1 MKLPEILYCDCLLLI
16 VILNIIIYEKIIF
29 LIVSC
34 LFFFACSNEKDSVL
48 EPKVDDLSVVEEL
61 NTLSEFNDSIL
72 KIKPE
77 SRGILGRFIAI
88 ISADAI
94 GAYTGFKASV
104 GAAALIT
111 AMTGGVAGPV
121 TGAAVLTSTGVISA
135 GASYSAYCGC
145 SMVMPYLDVLESY
158 KETVIINSSVMK
170 NDDIQP
176 LERILNEDECHTIS
190 LLHDSIVGI
199 ALNASTNYSSRGVY
213 DPIDDL
219 GTDVKH
225 IDNYNSY
232 GIPLITDNIQLDLI
246 NQIDS
251 TLIDLYRSND
261 YEKVLSNFVEKGI
274 VSIDSER
281 IMDLFFQA
289 VNGYV
294 VNEQDLE
301 VILYEY
307 RKVVSDSPNLTLED
321 KNSLLIA
328 FAIMQSSFNYWQT
341 KI

>member
-1 MKLPEILYCDCLLLI
+1 MKRLF
-16 VILNIIIYEKIIF
+16 F

-261 YEKVLSNFVEKGI
+261 YEKVISVH
-274 VSIDSER
+274 
-281 IMDLFFQA
+281 
-289 VNGYV
+289 
-294 VNEQDLE
+294 
-301 VILYEY
+301 
-307 RKVVSDSPNLTLED
+307 
-321 KNSLLIA
+321 
-328 FAIMQSSFNYWQT
+328 
-341 KI
+341 